1 MSRDFRPE
9 IGTLLGDGA
18 RDTRALHLA
27 SSVNYHTG
35 IVLKVEEVT
44 FSPTNVLLLPD
55 DDGGHDLLSELGLTL
70 LDGSE
75 EHVADR
81 ARRESVEPGPDT
93 TASDHVQVLGTCV
106 V

>member
-1 MSRDFRPE
+1 M
-9 IGTLLGDGA
+9 
-18 RDTRALHLA
+18 
-27 SSVNYHTG
+27 SSVDVSPHFRGTSSL
-35 IVLKVEEVT
+35 IVLTLKVEEVT

-81 ARRESVEPGPDT
+81 ARRESVEPGSDT
-93 TASDHVQVLGTCV
+93 TASDHVQVLGTCIV
-106 V
+106 SAVHS